1 MIIPVLTLICFFLLR
16 MKAKKE
22 NKLGSAADGECTDL
36 NGISD
41 DEHNFDGRDFDDNDH
56 EDFSKII
63 IVIGDTGAHDINCRR
78 EFRHK

>member
-1 MIIPVLTLICFFLLR
+1 

-41 DEHNFDGRDFDDNDH
+41 GEHDFDDDDH
-56 EDFSKII
+56 EDF
-63 IVIGDTGAHDINCRR
+63 
-78 EFRHK
+78 

>member
-1 MIIPVLTLICFFLLR
+1 MIIPVLTFICFFLLR

-41 DEHNFDGRDFDDNDH
+41 DEHDSHDDNH
-56 EDFSKII
+56 EDFLRTMV
-63 IVIGDTGAHDINCRR
+63 VIDDSRADDRNCRR
-78 EFRHK
+78 

>member
-1 MIIPVLTLICFFLLR
+1 

-36 NGISD
+36 NGTGD
-41 DEHNFDGRDFDDNDH
+41 DEHNFDGRNFHDDDH
-56 EDFSKII
+56 EDFFRTI
-63 IVIGDTGAHDINCRR
+63 IVIGDTGAQDRNCRR